1 VNTEHPTGASD
12 ARDGASPSPVRLQ
25 HSGDV
30 RELWLTRPPVNAL
43 DHAMVAALSSVVG
56 QLEAGDGCRAL
67 LVASDVPVFAAGA
80 DIRMLDEAGARL
92 DDGFRTEV
100 QSLFRRIEE
109 LPFPVVAA
117 IGGHALGGGWE
128 LALACDLRLVADT
141 EGLKLGLP
149 ESRIGLLPGAGGTQR
164 MSRLLGKSRAMDLL
178 LTGRSIDARTGLDW
192 GLVNEVVDAGSLLE
206 RAREVA
212 HQFAAGPTAAYA
224 SIKRCVLHALHGDIG
239 EGLERER
246 AEAAALM
253 ATQDAAEGL
262 RSFIERRR
270 PVFVGF

>member
-1 VNTEHPTGASD
+1 VNAEHPIAPDDRDEPAPSLVRLE
-12 ARDGASPSPVRLQ
+12 RDGA
-25 HSGDV
+25 V
-30 RELWLTRPPVNAL
+30 RELWLSRPPVNAL
-43 DHAMVAALSSVVG
+43 DHSMVAALSAIVDE
-56 QLEAGDGCRAL
+56 LEAGDGCRAL
-67 LVASDVPVFAAGA
+67 LIASDASVFAAGA
-80 DIRMLDEAGARL
+80 DIRMLDEAGALL
-92 DDGFRTEV
+92 DDGFRIDV
-100 QSLFRRIEE
+100 QTLFRRIEE

-141 EGLKLGLP
+141 AGLKLGLP

-164 MSRLLGKSRAMDLL
+164 LSRLLGKSRAMDLL
-178 LTGRSIDARTGLDW
+178 LTGRSIDAGTGLDW
-192 GLVNEVVDAGSLLE
+192 GLVNEVVPAASLLE

-212 HQFAAGPTAAYA
+212 QQFAAGPTAAYA
-224 SIKRCVLHALHGDIG
+224 SIKRCVLHALHGDIAQ
-239 EGLERER
+239 GLERER

-262 RSFIERRR
+262 RSFVERRR